1 LSGEWEA
8 AEREVESVTQLA
20 AQAGPSWGSFRAPLA
35 AGELYLLQGRSTE
48 AEQVLHRAWKIAEN
62 GHDTQWRS
70 LALSALADLEILRGD
85 PGAALAWLD
94 MMSEVTA
101 DASSRGWALLGR
113 DQPDEAEAI
122 GRRILQD
129 ARARRV
135 NACVPGYHC
144 LLGAALAAQG
154 LIAEAREEFDA
165 GLAMARSMG
174 MPYEEGTLL
183 YHSGL
188 ATVAAGDRQTGRQ
201 QLAEALDIF
210 QRLGAA
216 PYIER
221 TEQAMAATDPPPQQ
235 GDAVDTAIGNS
246 TSRPI

>member
-1 LSGEWEA
+1 
-8 AEREVESVTQLA
+8 
-20 AQAGPSWGSFRAPLA
+20 
-35 AGELYLLQGRSTE
+35 
-48 AEQVLHRAWKIAEN
+48 
-62 GHDTQWRS
+62 
-70 LALSALADLEILRGD
+70 
-85 PGAALAWLD
+85 
-94 MMSEVTA
+94 
-101 DASSRGWALLGR
+101 
-113 DQPDEAEAI
+113 
-122 GRRILQD
+122 
-129 ARARRV
+129 
-135 NACVPGYHC
+135 
-144 LLGAALAAQG
+144 
-154 LIAEAREEFDA
+154 
-165 GLAMARSMG
+165 MG